1 MTDPEVRA
9 LVEELH
15 RVMDE
20 HGLRMAQAAV
30 DELWR
35 QLQLAGGPVTV
46 KSVERDESGQ
56 IAEIIERHVWP
67 HP

>member
-9 LVEELH
+9 LVEELRSAMDGYAL
-15 RVMDE
+15 RV
-20 HGLRMAQAAV
+20 AQAAV

-46 KSVERDESGQ
+46 KTIRRDEDGAIDQ
-56 IAEIIERHVWP
+56 IIEQRHWP